1 MAKTSVKPKSK
12 ALYDE
17 LRDHGLK
24 KKKAAKVANA
34 FVVTKR
40 GDTSG
45 SPKRRSS
52 ASKSK
57 PTSKSKATS
66 KKRSTTKRAKSK
78 R

>member
-12 ALYDE
+12 AMYEE

-24 KKKAAKVANA
+24 KKKAAKVANG

-52 ASKSK
+52 KSK
-57 PTSKSKATS
+57 PNS
-66 KKRSTTKRAKSK
+66 KKRSKGRAKSK
-78 R
+78 RR